1 MTFLCPLMIAVAL
14 AQEPPAAQAPAK
26 QEPVKADQTISHYTL
41 GPQDLVKITVFDEP
55 DLSAS
60 YRVESDGVITFPLIN
75 KVAAAGLT
83 LTELQDRIRTM
94 LANGYI
100 RNPQVRVEIEQYKS
114 QFVIVGGEV
123 RAPGRIP
130 MSGAMT
136 LPEALAAAGSPT
148 ASASNEVIV
157 THAKKAN
164 ADGTMP
170 DKQPDSLHVNLKELQ
185 LGRAGQDVALQDG
198 DTIFVPKAE
207 TFYVLGQVRNPGMKV
222 YDGGM
227 TIEQAVAVA
236 GGYTERGS
244 DRSFDV
250 VRLFD
255 GKPRAMT
262 LHKDDRVQA
271 NDTIT
276 VKNRIF

>member
-1 MTFLCPLMIAVAL
+1 MTFLCPLLIAVL
-14 AQEPPAAQAPAK
+14 VSQQPPAAQAPVK
-26 QEPVKADQTISHYTL
+26 PDPVKADQATSHYTL

-148 ASASNEVIV
+148 PSASNEVIV
-157 THAKKAN
+157 THAKRPN

-170 DKQPDSLHVNLKELQ
+170 DKQPDSIHVNLKELQ
-185 LGRAGQDVALQDG
+185 LGRAGQEVTLQDG
-198 DTIFVPKAE
+198 DTIFIPKAE

-222 YDGGM
+222 YESGM